1 MVIWQKQAGDW
12 HEMFHYMRWLYR
24 ACFYFYWERYK
35 HAAILSFPKYFI
47 CFYLFLMLEE
57 RIFVFLCEW
66 LLTHC
71 ITHMIWTTLNLVLF
85 TINKNVA
92 KYLQSCSQIY
102 ILVNICSMKEWNGI
116 VTKILTC
123 NSTLPPCK
131 IIGDL
136 LNTRQIRLF
145 VASI

>member
-35 HAAILSFPKYFI
+35 HAAILSLPMHFI
-47 CFYLFLMLEE
+47 CYYLFGMLEG

-85 TINKNVA
+85 TINKFSQNTCNHA
-92 KYLQSCSQIY
+92 CKYTFLWIFAQWR
-102 ILVNICSMKEWNGI
+102 NEM
-116 VTKILTC
+116 ILTC

-136 LNTRQIRLF
+136 LNTRQIRLC
-145 VASI
+145 VASS